1 MKYTFI
7 CMNNELNNVDKVT
20 INQCKKVVKGKRKLV

>member
-1 MKYTFI
+1 M

-20 INQCKKVVKGKRKLV
+20 INQYKKVVKGKRKLV

>member
-1 MKYTFI
+1 M